1 MVRDE
6 DSDPH
11 LRNMK
16 LLAKFMIGVSLVF
29 LAGFAGYSWV
39 TEREYVIGKL
49 SSILRYST
57 QYCETYFSRVEKQHR
72 ILGAELL
79 HAHRQ
84 VSAGQA
90 ITMLNN
96 YKGINHDQK
105 WFALLAGNG
114 DLIAETDTDL
124 NEQRP
129 YYLSEI
135 PSRKVPEDV
144 LVNERLEFEP
154 PGKGILDDGLVMP
167 FRYAVRGSS
176 GEVRYVVRSRLRV
189 GLLQEMWRMSLIP
202 QESTLGFIH
211 DDGYLINRY
220 SANPGVVSANEF
232 GNAEAA
238 TLSRYI
244 KTGGFP
250 LEGYVTI
257 NHDATG
263 SQSLVVYKRLIQYPV
278 TAFVSI
284 PVSFVTTGWWTR
296 TRVPLLMAVLVL
308 AGGLAIYRLMLKKH
322 QAERLFSR
330 KQAELQDVAQGIL
343 VAQERERARI
353 SHELHDEIGQSLTAL
368 KITLNRARQSLGDR
382 GKIEA
387 LLSSGQQMVE
397 EMVGGVR
404 ELAYRLRPSELDQ
417 LGLAAALRSHLDKMV
432 RPVFQEV
439 KLTENVGHRRFS
451 RDLELCCFRVA
462 QEALTNCLRH
472 AKATRVDVSLSFDAS
487 RLELAI
493 RDDGV
498 GFDVAQYHSAQISPG
513 ALGLVGMRERV
524 TVNGGQLLIQALP
537 AGGTEV
543 KALFKAVEEV

>member
-6 DSDPH
+6 DPDAH

-16 LLAKFMIGVSLVF
+16 LLAKFMIGVSFVL
-29 LAGFAGYSWV
+29 LAGFVGYSWL
-39 TEREYVIGKL
+39 TERDYVIGKL
-49 SSILRYST
+49 SSILSFSS
-57 QYCETYFSRVEKQHR
+57 QSCETYFSRVEKQHR

-79 HAHRQ
+79 RMRRQ
-84 VSAGQA
+84 VSPGHA

-96 YKGINHDQK
+96 YKGINHDQR

-135 PSRKVPEDV
+135 PSRKLPEDV
-144 LVNERLEFEP
+144 QVNERLEFEP
-154 PGKGILDDGLVMP
+154 PGKGILDDGLIMP
-167 FRYAVRGSS
+167 FRYAVRGRD
-176 GEVRYVVRSRLRV
+176 GELRYIVRSRLRV
-189 GLLQEMWRMSLIP
+189 GALQEIWRTSLIP
-202 QESTLGFIH
+202 QESSLGFIH

-220 SANPGVVSANEF
+220 SANPGVASANLF
-232 GNAEAA
+232 GDAEAA
-238 TLSRYI
+238 ALSKHI

-250 LEGYVTI
+250 LGGYVTI
-257 NHDATG
+257 SHSAAD
-263 SQSLVVYKRLIQYPV
+263 SQSLVVYQRLVHYPV
-278 TAFVSI
+278 TAFVSV
-284 PVSFVTTGWWTR
+284 PASFVKTAWWMR
-296 TRVPLLMAVLVL
+296 ARVPLLMAILAL
-308 AGGLAIYRLMLKKH
+308 AGGLVIYRLMLTQH

-343 VAQERERARI
+343 AAQERERARI

-368 KITLNRARQSLGDR
+368 KITLTRARQNFGDH
-382 GKIEA
+382 GKLEA

-432 RPVFQEV
+432 RPVFHEV
-439 KLTENVGHRRFS
+439 KLTENVGHRRFP

-472 AKATRVDVSLSFDAS
+472 AKATRVDVSLSFDAPC
-487 RLELAI
+487 LELAI

-543 KALFKAVEEV
+543 RALFKAVEEV

>member
-1 MVRDE
+1 MVRGENPDA
-6 DSDPH
+6 D

-16 LLAKFMIGVSLVF
+16 LLAKVMAGVSLVF
-29 LAGFAGYSWV
+29 LVGFAGYSWV
-39 TEREYVIGKL
+39 TEQEYVVGKL

-57 QYCETYFSRVEKQHR
+57 QYCETYFGRVEKQHR
-72 ILGAELL
+72 ILAAELL
-79 HAHRQ
+79 HARRQ
-84 VSAGQA
+84 VSAEQA
-90 ITMLNN
+90 VTMLNN
-96 YKGINHDQK
+96 YKGINHDQR

-124 NEQRP
+124 NERRP

-135 PSRKVPEDV
+135 PSRKVPDDI
-144 LVNERLEFEP
+144 LVNERLEFEY
-154 PGKGILDDGLVMP
+154 PGQGILDDGLIMP
-167 FRYAVRGSS
+167 FRYAVRDGG
-176 GEVRYVVRSRLRV
+176 GELRYVVRSRLRI
-189 GLLQEMWRMSLIP
+189 GALQEVWRTSLIP
-202 QESTLGFIH
+202 QESTIGFIH

-220 SANPGVVSANEF
+220 AANPGVESAGKF
-232 GNAEAA
+232 GDAEAA
-238 TLSRYI
+238 ALSKYV

-250 LEGYVTI
+250 TTGYVTI
-257 NHDATG
+257 NQEATG
-263 SQSLVVYKRLIQYPV
+263 AQSLVVYQRLVNYPV
-278 TAFVSI
+278 TAFISV
-284 PVSFVTTGWWTR
+284 PASFIRTGWWTR
-296 TRVPLLMAVLVL
+296 TRVPLLLAVLML
-308 AGGLAIYRLMLKKH
+308 AGGLAIYRLMLAKH

-343 VAQERERARI
+343 GAQERERARI

-368 KITLNRARQSLGDR
+368 KITLNRARQNLQDR
-382 GKIEA
+382 EKTEA
-387 LLSSGQQMVE
+387 LLASGQRMVE

-404 ELAYRLRPSELDQ
+404 EIAYRLRPSELDQ

-432 RPVFQEV
+432 RPVCQEV

-472 AKATRVDVSLSFDAS
+472 AKAERVEVSLSFDAPC
-487 RLELAI
+487 LELAI

-498 GFDVAQYHSAQISPG
+498 GFDVAQYHAAQISPG

-524 TVNGGQLLIQALP
+524 TANGGQLLIQALP

-543 KALFKAVEEV
+543 KAVFKAVEEV